1 MQRKQTMTNLLPTR
15 LRAAAARTPR
25 GSSSLLRL
33 SSTGSP
39 RLPSGAAVGRWIDSA
54 RRALRADAAALA

>member
-1 MQRKQTMTNLLPTR
+1 MLPPQR

-33 SSTGSP
+33 SSGTA
-39 RLPSGAAVGRWIDSA
+39 RLPSGAELLQWIGR
-54 RRALRADAAALA
+54 AAQALAVN

>member
-1 MQRKQTMTNLLPTR
+1 MQRKQKTTNLLPMR

-33 SSTGSP
+33 STTVSP
-39 RLPSGAAVGRWIDSA
+39 RLPSGAAVGRWIDRAA
-54 RRALRADAAALA
+54 RVWRADAAAPA

>member
-1 MQRKQTMTNLLPTR
+1 VQRKKTTNQQPAR

-33 SSTGSP
+33 SSAVS
-39 RLPSGAAVGRWIDSA
+39 RLPSGAAVGQWID
-54 RRALRADAAALA
+54 RASRACRADAAALA

>member
-1 MQRKQTMTNLLPTR
+1 MLPPQR

-33 SSTGSP
+33 SSGTA
-39 RLPSGAAVGRWIDSA
+39 RLPSGAELSQWIGR
-54 RRALRADAAALA
+54 AAHALAVD

>member
-1 MQRKQTMTNLLPTR
+1 MLTPQR

-33 SSTGSP
+33 SSAAARLP
-39 RLPSGAAVGRWIDSA
+39 RLPRGADLSQWIGR
-54 RRALRADAAALA
+54 AALALAAN